1 MVGPNSIIFWML
13 ALIVVLLII
22 VVARMLNRVE
32 DLIIDLNKTRYE
44 NVVLKKLLD
53 NNGIEWR
60 SGKNGEEIKR

>member
-53 NNGIEWR
+53 DNEIEWR
-60 SGKNGEEIKR
+60 NKYGEED